1 MSSNGNRSKTNTSK
15 MNGSNG
21 NSSKLAN
28 APVQSSFI
36 LANNATK
43 TANNATKAINTANTA
58 VKNFG
63 NSAVQA
69 TNSAITKAS
78 DIINETKTAITDTYN
93 SIKPA
98 VFGPVQESIQGA
110 FDSETSPY
118 FTIPIM
124 IGLGVLI
131 IALILMVM
139 FKDQISIA
147 LDIAWQ
153 KLKAVFDDTRHGLKH
168 RFDSSKPSMEEKHD
182 KKSALDGKL
191 PSHPLSSTALN
202 NMLPGKKEVF
212 NIADNKYTYSDAEPL
227 CKAFGAE
234 LATYDQVKEAWNSG
248 ADWCNYGWVKG
259 QSAVYPTQKAT
270 YDKLQAGPEEE
281 RMACGVAGVNGGY
294 FDNPELRFGV
304 NCYGQRPSQNDTSVR
319 HMMQRDANKTQGGL
333 EYDRKVQ
340 NYKTQMDQIPVNPFT
355 S

>member
-1 MSSNGNRSKTNTSK
+1 MSSNGNRPKTNTSK

-21 NSSKLAN
+21 NLSKSAN
-28 APVQSSFI
+28 VPVQSSFI

-43 TANNATKAINTANTA
+43 TANNATQAANTA

-63 NSAVQA
+63 NSAVQV
-69 TNSAITKAS
+69 TNSAINKAN
-78 DIINETKTAITDTYN
+78 DIINETKSVIADTYN

-98 VFGPVQESIQGA
+98 VFGPVQESVQGA
-110 FDSETSPY
+110 FESETSPY
-118 FTIPIM
+118 FTIPLM
-124 IGLGVLI
+124 IGLGVLT

-153 KLKAVFDDTRHGLKH
+153 KIKAAFDDTKHSLKH
-168 RFDSSKPSMEEKHD
+168 RFDSPSTMDAKDD
-182 KKSALDGKL
+182 KKPGMHGKHPMQGLSA
-191 PSHPLSSTALN
+191 SSAVN

-270 YDKLQAGPEEE
+270 YDKLQAGPEEQ

-319 HMMQRDANKTQGGL
+319 HMMQREANKTQGGL

-340 NYKTQMDQIPVNPFT
+340 NYKQQMDQIPVNPFT

>member
-1 MSSNGNRSKTNTSK
+1 

-21 NSSKLAN
+21 NSSKSAN
-28 APVQSSFI
+28 APIQSSFI
-36 LANNATK
+36 LANNAAK
-43 TANNATKAINTANTA
+43 PANNATQVVNTTTNA

-69 TNSAITKAS
+69 TNTAITKANS
-78 DIINETKTAITDTYN
+78 IINETKSAITDTYN

-139 FKDQISIA
+139 FKDQISVA

-168 RFDSSKPSMEEKHD
+168 RFDSASKPPMEEKRD
-182 KKSALDGKL
+182 KKSALDGTL
-191 PSHPLSSTALN
+191 PSNPLSSTALN

-234 LATYDQVKEAWNSG
+234 LATYDQVKEAWNNG

-259 QSAVYPTQKAT
+259 TNPHHCSRLLSLGHTSLVPLQMLCRAVLHRCRYI
-270 YDKLQAGPEEE
+270 
-281 RMACGVAGVNGGY
+281 
-294 FDNPELRFGV
+294 
-304 NCYGQRPSQNDTSVR
+304 CYRR
-319 HMMQRDANKTQGGL
+319 
-333 EYDRKVQ
+333 Y
-340 NYKTQMDQIPVNPFT
+340 
-355 S
+355 

>member
-1 MSSNGNRSKTNTSK
+1 
-15 MNGSNG
+15 
-21 NSSKLAN
+21 
-28 APVQSSFI
+28 
-36 LANNATK
+36 
-43 TANNATKAINTANTA
+43 
-58 VKNFG
+58 
-63 NSAVQA
+63 
-69 TNSAITKAS
+69 
-78 DIINETKTAITDTYN
+78 
-93 SIKPA
+93 
-98 VFGPVQESIQGA
+98 
-110 FDSETSPY
+110 
-118 FTIPIM
+118 M

-139 FKDQISIA
+139 FKDQISVA

-153 KLKAVFDDTRHGLKH
+153 KLKAVFDDTRHSLTH
-168 RFDSSKPSMEEKHD
+168 RFDSASKPPMEEKRD

-191 PSHPLSSTALN
+191 PSHPLSSSALN

-319 HMMQRDANKTQGGL
+319 HMMQRAANKTQGGL

>member
-1 MSSNGNRSKTNTSK
+1 MPK

-21 NSSKLAN
+21 NSSKSAN

-36 LANNATK
+36 LANNAAK
-43 TANNATKAINTANTA
+43 PSNNAKVTNTSNA

-69 TNSAITKAS
+69 TNSAINKAN
-78 DIINETKTAITDTYN
+78 DIINETKTAIADTYN

-98 VFGPVQESIQGA
+98 VFGPVQESVQGA
-110 FDSETSPY
+110 FQSETSPY

-124 IGLGVLI
+124 IGLGVLT

-139 FKDQISIA
+139 FKDQISVA

-153 KLKAVFDDTRHGLKH
+153 KIKSVFDNTRHSLKH
-168 RFDSSKPSMEEKHD
+168 RFDSGESSMDPKHNKKHPS
-182 KKSALDGKL
+182 DGKHL
-191 PSHPLSSTALN
+191 SHALAASNAVN

-234 LATYDQVKEAWNSG
+234 LATYDQVKEAWNNG

-270 YDKLQAGPEEE
+270 YDKLQAGPEEQ
-281 RMACGVAGVNGGY
+281 RMACGIAGVNGGY

-319 HMMQRDANKTQGGL
+319 HMMQREANKTQGGL

-340 NYKTQMDQIPVNPFT
+340 EYKTHMDQIPVNPFT